1 MSSSDTAPVPPGK
14 VRPYGR
20 GDPRQLFHRP
30 TIKGPMLRILI
41 ADDHEIVRKGVRDV
55 VEGHPGWQVCA
66 EASDGQQA
74 LELALTEKPDVAVLD
89 VTLPILNGI
98 AVTQRL
104 RKDQP
109 HVRVLLFTMHDDDD
123 TVSRGLAAGARGYV
137 LKSDSESHLEAAISA
152 LGANRPYFSSPVSEL
167 LLDAALN
174 ERKRSKLES
183 FTIRE
188 LEVAQLIAEG
198 NSNKQIARL
207 LNISIKTV
215 ESHRAA
221 AMRKAGVHTAAEF
234 VRFAIK
240 HNLIQP

>member
-1 MSSSDTAPVPPGK
+1 
-14 VRPYGR
+14 
-20 GDPRQLFHRP
+20 
-30 TIKGPMLRILI
+30 MLRILI

-55 VEGHPGWQVCA
+55 IEGHPGWQVCA
-66 EASDGQQA
+66 EAPDGQLA
-74 LELALTEKPDVAVLD
+74 LELALKEKPDIAVLD

-104 RKDQP
+104 RKEQP

-152 LGANRPYFSSPVSEL
+152 LGANRPYFSAPVSEL

-198 NSNKQIARL
+198 NSNKQIGRL
-207 LNISIKTV
+207 LDISIKTV

>member
-1 MSSSDTAPVPPGK
+1 
-14 VRPYGR
+14 
-20 GDPRQLFHRP
+20 
-30 TIKGPMLRILI
+30 MLRILI

-55 VEGHPGWQVCA
+55 IQGRPGWQVCA
-66 EASDGQQA
+66 EASDGQEA
-74 LELALTEKPDVAVLD
+74 LELALKEKPDIAVLD
-89 VTLPILNGI
+89 VALPLLNGI
-98 AVTQRL
+98 ALTR
-104 RKDQP
+104 RIRRECP
-109 HVRVLLFTMHDDDD
+109 NTRVLLFTMHDDDE
-123 TVSRGLAAGARGYV
+123 TVSSGLAAGARGFV

-174 ERKRSKLES
+174 ERKRSRLES
-183 FTIRE
+183 FTTRE

-198 NSNKQIARL
+198 NNNKQIARL
-207 LNISIKTV
+207 LDISMKTV

-221 AMRKAGVHTAAEF
+221 AMRKAGARTAAEF